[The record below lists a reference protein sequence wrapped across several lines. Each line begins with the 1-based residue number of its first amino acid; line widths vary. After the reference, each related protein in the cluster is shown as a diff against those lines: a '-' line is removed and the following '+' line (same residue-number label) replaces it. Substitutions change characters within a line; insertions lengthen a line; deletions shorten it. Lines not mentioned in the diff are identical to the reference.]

1 MSKKPDVENPAWP
14 PGPYNKYPEGQYKRW
29 LTFEKQFPQTGRP
42 SRRASH
48 IGVPYSAVIEGASE
62 VTAELLGEVAANYLR
77 HLQKFLED
85 YNHVDKGLD
94 LPESWERALFPSRP
108 SLFLENYIQWLPVWP
123 AVGKNYGQKPEFIGS
138 WNLSRDTKTHELPAT
153 IILTAAEGQQ
163 NENRLDVFSYNV
175 GLRIPMA
182 VERSPDGLKVTIR
195 TMTAELPL
203 PGYTSFSEQFF
214 SLKDEYRESYVN
226 AVLGFTS
233 AAKLGRFDAD
243 IASSSGTSAETV
255 VVEEI
260 WPRIVSEESLIRQG
274 PLFSL
279 RSKARASKPR
289 AGTSLG
295 FQVQSEIS
303 GVETTG
309 PDLKL
314 IISGTTKHELVTHAV
329 HNASVFVQTPSGWH
343 DASDPPAQYDWT
355 LRRPPRDD
363 AMLVEYFVDRPVPAK
378 LEGDGFEIRL
388 CPKLVPE
395 DRPAASNGETVKTIP
410 PAKLG
415 GIPPRSNEFAA
426 LNAYCNAADFFRMLS
441 AFGIV
446 PDSFVIHAQKDIGIF
461 YRAGITPGPG
471 GGGRTINA
479 QVKYDPPQQPE
490 IGAEKPA
497 IEMNLALA
505 NLNRWDRPVQPDGR
519 RKWAEPLGIASSGRW
534 MLHEFSHYLL
544 AARIG
549 QLEFDFCHSPG
560 DGMAAV
566 AFDPI
571 SRLADTRDGVAN
583 SFRGVTYPF
592 VFSTRRHDRTPLLGW
607 AWYGTLNRSVLETE
621 PSVGFRFKSYLTEQI
636 LSSTLFRLYRAL
648 GGDTYVMGNPGQGT
662 DQKVRER
669 ASFVTL
675 YLLVRAID
683 GFAQSPSMAEFLQT
697 GMQES
702 DVGTLSPLPIVDYR
716 FGGTQPV
723 EWRGGLA
730 NKVVRWAF
738 EAQGMFPPD
747 PAKPHNG
754 IGVPPEV
761 DIYVADRRPETEDT
775 SVGPVEY
782 GPGSYRPVS
791 LDWGADP
798 LWLMTNAV
806 VFGNRGSVTAENVE
820 LRIWIGKLSG
830 DPSTPGWDENPSSL
844 KWEDRVFSLPLGD
857 IASGVSTQT
866 DAGDLDQ
873 EVQDAMATKNAVLL
887 FEISCADDH
896 ANTDPAKA
904 LPVALEVE
912 AGDVTPNLPGT
923 PRALTDLVA
932 TDNNLG
938 LWRG

>member
-1 MSKKPDVENPAWP
+1 MSKNLVVENPEWP
-14 PGPYNKYPEGQYKRW
+14 SAPYNEYAKGQYKRW

-42 SRRASH
+42 SRRVSH
-48 IGVPYSAVIEGASE
+48 IGVPYSAVIEGVVE
-62 VTAELLGEVAANYLR
+62 VTADLLGKVAANYLR
-77 HLQKFLED
+77 HLQKFLEE
-85 YNHVDKGLD
+85 YNGVDKGLD

-138 WNLSRDTKTHELPAT
+138 WNLSRDTKTHDLPAT
-153 IILTAAEGQQ
+153 IILTAAEGEQR
-163 NENRLDVFSYNV
+163 ENKFDVFSYSV
-175 GLRIPMA
+175 GLRVPMV
-182 VERSPDGLKVTIR
+182 VEWCDEGLKVTIR
-195 TMTAELPL
+195 TLTAELPL

-214 SLKDEYRESYVN
+214 SLKEDNRETYASV
-226 AVLGFTS
+226 VHGFTS
-233 AAKLGRFDAD
+233 SVKLGRFDAE
-243 IASSSGTSAETV
+243 IASSSGTSEETV

-260 WPRIVSEESLIRQG
+260 WPRIVSEESLIRQDF
-274 PLFSL
+274 LFSL

-295 FQVQSEIS
+295 FLVQSEVS
-303 GVETTG
+303 GLDTTG
-309 PDLKL
+309 PGVNL
-314 IISGTTKHELVTHAV
+314 IISGTTKHELVTHAA
-329 HNASVFVQTPSGWH
+329 HNAGVFVQTPSGWH
-343 DASDPPAQYDWT
+343 DASDPPALYDWT

-363 AMLVEYFVDRPVPAK
+363 TTLEEYLIDCPVPEK

-395 DRPAASNGETVKTIP
+395 DRPAASSGKKVKTIP
-410 PAKLG
+410 PAELG
-415 GIPPRSNEFAA
+415 DIPPRSNEFAA
-426 LNAYCNAADFFRMLS
+426 LNAYCNAADFFEMLS
-441 AFGIV
+441 AFGV
-446 PDSFVIHAQKDIGIF
+446 TPDGFVIHAQKDIGIF

-490 IGAEKPA
+490 IGAEKPT

-571 SRLADTRDGVAN
+571 SRLADTRDGVAS

-648 GGDTYVMGNPGQGT
+648 GGDTDVMGNPGQGA

-697 GMQES
+697 GMQEA

-716 FGGTQPV
+716 FGGAQQV
-723 EWRGGLA
+723 DWRGGLA

-761 DIYVADRRPETEDT
+761 DIYVADKRPETEDT

-798 LWLMTNAV
+798 LWLMVDTLIV
-806 VFGNRGSVTAENVE
+806 GNRGSVEAQNVE
-820 LRIWIGKLSG
+820 LRVWIGELSG
-830 DPSTPGWDENPSSL
+830 DPSMPGWDENPNNLSW
-844 KWEDRVFSLPLGD
+844 KNKVFSLPLGD
-857 IASGVSTQT
+857 IAPGASIPKNT
-866 DAGDLDQ
+866 GDLDQ
-873 EVQDAMATKNAVLL
+873 DVQNAMATSNAVLL

-896 ANTDPAKA
+896 ANTDPAKG

-912 AGDVTPNLPGT
+912 AGNVTPNLPAT